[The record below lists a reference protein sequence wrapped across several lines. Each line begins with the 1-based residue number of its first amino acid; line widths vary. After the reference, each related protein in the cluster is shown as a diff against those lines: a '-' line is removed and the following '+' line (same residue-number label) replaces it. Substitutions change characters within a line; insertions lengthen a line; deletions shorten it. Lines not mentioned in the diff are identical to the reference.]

1 MNINIPISVGEL
13 LDKLSILEIKQE
25 KIDDTKKLKNIN
37 FEYDVLKELSR
48 EIKNKDEET
57 FESLYTQLLEVNN
70 KLWEIE
76 DSIRVLEV
84 EKRFDKDF
92 ISLARSVYFTNDE
105 RFKIKNEINKFYN
118 SGVIEEKEYI
128 EYDSN

>member
-84 EKRFDKDF
+84 EQRFDKDF
-92 ISLARSVYFTNDE
+92 ISLARSVYFTNDD
-105 RFKIKNEINKFYN
+105 RFDLKNKINEHFG
-118 SGVIEEKEYI
+118 SEVAEEKQYI
-128 EYDSN
+128 EYK

>member
-1 MNINIPISVGEL
+1 MNINIPISAGEL

-25 KIDDTKKLKNIN
+25 KIKDIKKLKNIN
-37 FEYDVLKELSR
+37 FEYDALKELSTG
-48 EIKNKDEET
+48 IKSKDVET

-92 ISLARSVYFTNDE
+92 ISLARSVYFTNDD
-105 RFKIKNEINKFYN
+105 RFDLKNKINEHFG
-118 SGVIEEKEYI
+118 SEVAEEKQYI
-128 EYDSN
+128 EYK

>member
-84 EKRFDKDF
+84 EKRFDKDS
-92 ISLARSVYFTNDE
+92 IRNICGRNT
-105 RFKIKNEINKFYN
+105 
-118 SGVIEEKEYI
+118 
-128 EYDSN
+128 

>member
-92 ISLARSVYFTNDE
+92 ISLARSVYFTNDD
-105 RFKIKNEINKFYN
+105 RFDLKNKINEHFG
-118 SGVIEEKEYI
+118 SEVAEEKQYI
-128 EYDSN
+128 EYK

>member
-25 KIDDTKKLKNIN
+25 KIDDIKKLKNIN

-92 ISLARSVYFTNDE
+92 ISLARSVYFTNDD
-105 RFKIKNEINKFYN
+105 RFDLKNKINEHFG
-118 SGVIEEKEYI
+118 SEVAEEKQYI
-128 EYDSN
+128 EYK

>member
-48 EIKNKDEET
+48 EIKNKE
-57 FESLYTQLLEVNN
+57 
-70 KLWEIE
+70 
-76 DSIRVLEV
+76 
-84 EKRFDKDF
+84 
-92 ISLARSVYFTNDE
+92 
-105 RFKIKNEINKFYN
+105 
-118 SGVIEEKEYI
+118 
-128 EYDSN
+128 

>member
-25 KIDDTKKLKNIN
+25 KIDNTKKLKNIN

-92 ISLARSVYFTNDE
+92 ISLARSVYFTNDD
-105 RFKIKNEINKFYN
+105 RFDLKNKINEHFG
-118 SGVIEEKEYI
+118 SEVAEEKQYI
-128 EYDSN
+128 EYK